1 MRLKKIRFKKKIEIE
16 KSKLLE
22 SVEESVTIHSVISK
36 SIMIMYVQCKL
47 YMRIEVIVIQSKKR
61 KILLVFD
68 SVD

>member
-1 MRLKKIRFKKKIEIE
+1 MRLKKIRFKKKLEIE

-61 KILLVFD
+61 KIIIK
-68 SVD
+68 SPIY

>member
-61 KILLVFD
+61 KIIIK
-68 SVD
+68 SPIY